1 MKKKKKRMPV
11 LKCQQH
17 CSNTESFCETV
28 MILLTWGLL
37 NRLKSGSL
45 NGTNHE
51 NFQVAVHVSRTP
63 PSGAEVTGEIE
74 LFI

>member
-1 MKKKKKRMPV
+1 MPV